1 MYGAVRKSFP
11 NCLDIVSYKMLELK
25 ICYIKILPSKI
36 KNRNLHVKIRERVLR
51 YILRLNF
58 NFRFHLFIYFLRRVC
73 VFGCEHDRT
82 TTHSS

>member
-36 KNRNLHVKIRERVLR
+36 KKLKSTRQNTGKEFCGID
-51 YILRLNF
+51 
-58 NFRFHLFIYFLRRVC
+58 C
-73 VFGCEHDRT
+73 G
-82 TTHSS
+82 